1 MSNRDSCSNGY
12 HRRGGAERL
21 EIGAGQPKGTGAA
34 SAPRLSLSET
44 PANSESG
51 AYGAAI
57 SCLNFGLFMT
67 GAQSGLTRSAARVT
81 KG

>member
-1 MSNRDSCSNGY
+1 M
-12 HRRGGAERL
+12 GAAAAAALSGL
-21 EIGAGQPKGTGAA
+21 EIGAGQPKGTGGV
-34 SAPRLSLSET
+34 SAPRLSVSEA

-57 SCLNFGLFMT
+57 SCLNRGLPPS
-67 GAQSGLTRSAARVT
+67 GAQNGLTRSAARVT

>member
-1 MSNRDSCSNGY
+1 M
-12 HRRGGAERL
+12 GAAAAAAL
-21 EIGAGQPKGTGAA
+21 SGWIGAGQPKGTGGA

-57 SCLNFGLFMT
+57 SCLNRGLLPS
-67 GAQSGLTRSAARVT
+67 GAQNGLTRSAARVT